1 MIHMRYPV
9 PLLPIASAVGQHEI
23 MAEINRVFG
32 PRDEMIDMG
41 AIASNRQRA
50 VEALPLL
57 QVH

>member
-1 MIHMRYPV
+1 MRYPV

-23 MAEINRVFG
+23 VAEINRVFG